1 MSVENNSETAKTV
14 GRPFKPGQSG
24 NPGGRPKVA
33 DVFKMGCRRVVDEL
47 VLERWRDEVE
57 KLGDNWV
64 KCSELLAAYGYGK
77 PTQYTEL
84 SVDGKTRDVV
94 TEKLEKLEE
103 ESLSDA
109 ATQPIP

>member
-1 MSVENNSETAKTV
+1 MSAENNGETAKTV

-24 NPGGRPKVA
+24 NPGGRPKIA
-33 DVFKMGCRRVVDEL
+33 DVFKLGCRRVVDEL

-77 PTQYTEL
+77 PHQSS
-84 SVDGKTRDVV
+84 SVEVDVNAERPLAEV
-94 TEKLEKLEE
+94 PQERLQAFFRAKK
-103 ESLSDA
+103 
-109 ATQPIP
+109 